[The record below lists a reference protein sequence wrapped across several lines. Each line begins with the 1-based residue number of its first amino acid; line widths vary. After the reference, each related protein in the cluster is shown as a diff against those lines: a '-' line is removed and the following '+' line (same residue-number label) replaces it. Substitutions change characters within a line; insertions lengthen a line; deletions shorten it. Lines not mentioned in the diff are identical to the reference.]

1 MPETRNPQLDV
12 IETLDRPVIVQAG
25 AGSGK
30 THTLTERIV
39 AALTPDENGKTFARS
54 IENIV
59 AITFTRKAAE
69 ELKARLRTKLEA
81 SGMHEQAL
89 LVDDANIT
97 TIHGFASRI
106 LRENALIFGIDAN
119 FEIIDEAKDEQIFKN
134 SLESSMVKMFS
145 GVDVLEDLMANA
157 AEQADEIFGLPDEDD
172 DFDDDEYE
180 ELDLDIF
187 AEEEKFE
194 IADEIREHIES
205 LISDFVTSQ
214 TSAVFADFISNE
226 LTLDGTI
233 SSKLI
238 YNSVKRL
245 ADSFSTQPLN
255 DEPRVFVGT
264 HMEMNDILSKI
275 LELLRESSA
284 KISFNNDND
293 KEAQNATLLA
303 DSIEKLDAFLKVKHD
318 GEPPQIIYEK
328 VLDIF
333 DEIPKF
339 SPKYHNKFDDFVYV
353 QAHREVL
360 ARLMLEFMLLLNRE
374 AVNVFYRLAT
384 LTFEDMNLTKD
395 DSLFSNNDLL
405 RVCYQR
411 LTRIPALADCYKDK
425 FDLIMIDEFQ
435 DTDSLQLALI
445 ELVSKDNFSNVCTVG
460 DVQQS
465 IYRFR
470 GADVNVFKDYKNRLQ
485 SNNSGV
491 KIFDLPNNYRSHADI
506 LALTDK
512 IFESDQMFGNDFLHL
527 VPKGSVNDVS
537 DPIFAN
543 IDRVQIQIMNHQT
556 SGKEKF
562 LTLDATWREARK
574 AAKHLKALKDAGAA
588 PSSMAI
594 LLAKLASGADTSAPT
609 EIAKIYQSA
618 LLEVGIESVI
628 SGGSTFSRSFE
639 AQIVLSLLAIA
650 RNALDSDALAFL
662 IRSELFNLSDDALLV
677 LSSSFSENN
686 SFKRKQDVSIGLLS
700 LEEAQLENLSIN
712 DREALT
718 FASEQITNFIQD
730 SSQIGI
736 CFAIREFLSS
746 CGVFDEL
753 QNVGSEGLVSAGNY
767 EKALA
772 ILNEIQQKT
781 TEIVEIHE
789 AFAEF
794 LENAKEAPGILSTI
808 ESDYVEIM
816 TVHASKGLQ
825 FDHVVVAELK
835 NGVSRRQNMLVSS
848 KPLDSIG
855 DVTCVSSV
863 KSTDRSNLKKFVF
876 DKDLLFAHEVA
887 FDKKMTAGQLYIK
900 MAKDEQTEELNEAKR
915 LLYVALTRAVK
926 SVMLQVRIGSKPKDD
941 YEGCG
946 IWGFLYDAFKWDY
959 SCEKSSQVFELN
971 NNSKGKLEFEFLPQA
986 LDFDEDDNANVCEV
1000 DNADGAR
1007 KLSIRNRV
1015 PQLPKTVGS
1024 KNDSDLFSYSNLESI
1039 ESSNYQPL
1047 NIMFVTDDDFDEST
1061 SLLDEDFDK
1070 ATDFGSVLHS
1080 FFERSILL
1088 GNFDASS
1095 LESPRILKSVNLVKE
1110 TQSFKD
1116 VISMDEVTPEME
1128 FCVPIKVGDADKF
1141 IRGAIDLVGISG
1153 TQACVVD
1160 YKTGT
1165 KPHDHA
1171 LQAKVYAYA
1180 LLNGSV
1186 CDVVLHFVHA
1196 EIPAEHGKGAFVQS
1210 FHFSKSDLPTLKSD
1224 IEKVAVKL

>member
-1 MPETRNPQLDV
+1 M
-12 IETLDRPVIVQAG
+12 
-25 AGSGK
+25 
-30 THTLTERIV
+30 
-39 AALTPDENGKTFARS
+39 
-54 IENIV
+54 
-59 AITFTRKAAE
+59 
-69 ELKARLRTKLEA
+69 
-81 SGMHEQAL
+81 
-89 LVDDANIT
+89 
-97 TIHGFASRI
+97 
-106 LRENALIFGIDAN
+106 
-119 FEIIDEAKDEQIFKN
+119 
-134 SLESSMVKMFS
+134 
-145 GVDVLEDLMANA
+145 
-157 AEQADEIFGLPDEDD
+157 
-172 DFDDDEYE
+172 
-180 ELDLDIF
+180 
-187 AEEEKFE
+187 
-194 IADEIREHIES
+194 
-205 LISDFVTSQ
+205 
-214 TSAVFADFISNE
+214 
-226 LTLDGTI
+226 
-233 SSKLI
+233 
-238 YNSVKRL
+238 
-245 ADSFSTQPLN
+245 
-255 DEPRVFVGT
+255 
-264 HMEMNDILSKI
+264 
-275 LELLRESSA
+275 
-284 KISFNNDND
+284 
-293 KEAQNATLLA
+293 
-303 DSIEKLDAFLKVKHD
+303 
-318 GEPPQIIYEK
+318 
-328 VLDIF
+328 LDIF

-794 LENAKEAPGILSTI
+794 LENSKEAPGILSTI

-1180 LLNGSV
+1180 LLNSSV